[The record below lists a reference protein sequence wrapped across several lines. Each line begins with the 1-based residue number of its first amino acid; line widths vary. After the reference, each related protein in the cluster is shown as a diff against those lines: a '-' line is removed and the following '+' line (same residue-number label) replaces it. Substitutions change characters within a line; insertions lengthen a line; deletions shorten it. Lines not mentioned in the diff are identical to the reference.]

1 MKSNAENS
9 PKEDFFEA
17 RFSESRPRQNKANE
31 HAIEHEQPKTKEQK
45 MLYSITSAGKIKL
58 HRDLSKWRK
67 PVGKNEYYETAQ
79 SPHEAS
85 QEREFKALIAR
96 CTKELGLDQE
106 CAVAVKDMKKQEYLD
121 SLAG

>member
-1 MKSNAENS
+1 
-9 PKEDFFEA
+9 
-17 RFSESRPRQNKANE
+17 
-31 HAIEHEQPKTKEQK
+31 
-45 MLYSITSAGKIKL
+45 MLYTITPEGKIRL

-67 PVGKNEYYETAQ
+67 PVGKNEYYETAP

-106 CAVAVKDMKKQEYLD
+106 SAIAVKNMKKQEYLD